1 MNNNIWGPK
10 AWVFLHTITF
20 NYPNNPSNSDKKNYK
35 NFFESLQFILPCKIC
50 KEHYINHIK
59 DNPIDNYLDTK
70 ENLVKWLIIIHNEVN
85 KILNKPILN
94 YKEII
99 EHYNY
104 IYNTNTYTNTYN
116 INIMFIILIVL
127 SIIVVLFIYLKV

>member
-10 AWVFLHTITF
+10 AWFFLHTITF
-20 NYPNNPSNSDKKNYK
+20 NYPDNPSNNDKKNYK
-35 NFFESLQFILPCKIC
+35 NFFESLQFTLPCKVC

-59 DNPIDNYLDTK
+59 DYPIDNYLDTK

-94 YKEII
+94 YTEII
-99 EHYNY
+99 EYYNN
-104 IYNTNTYTNTYN
+104 IYNNSSNIYN
-116 INIMFIILIVL
+116 IIYIILTIIV
-127 SIIVVLFIYLKV
+127 IIVVLFIYLKV